1 MTEPITIVP
10 RRERAVRGPAASRA
24 VTPAVG
30 LQSLLLAAALFG
42 IAVLVHAQTLGFP
55 FLMTWDDPAYIVHN
69 PWIRGLTLENV
80 RFAFTAPY
88 FSNYL
93 PLHLVSYMVDYS
105 LWGLNPFGFHLQSV
119 ILAGLNAVLAL
130 FVVRRLFG
138 SFTLG
143 VVAALLY
150 AVHPSHV
157 EAVAWVSIRKDLLS
171 TVFLLLTLIL
181 YDEAARGRRLRVW
194 WYAGSVVAFLFG
206 LLEGLDRR
214 APALPPRPRFH
225 ARA

>member
-10 RRERAVRGPAASRA
+10 RRERAVRGPVASRA
-24 VTPAVG
+24 GTRAVG

-93 PLHLVSYMVDYS
+93 PLHLISYMVDYS
-105 LWGLNPFGFHLQSV
+105 IWGLNPFGFRVQSLL
-119 ILAGLNAVLAL
+119 LAGMNTVLAFAL
-130 FVVRRLFG
+130 TRRLFG
-138 SFTLG
+138 SAALAI
-143 VVAALLY
+143 VAALLY

-157 EAVAWVSIRKDLLS
+157 EAVAWLSIRKDLLS
-171 TVFLLLTLIL
+171 TFFLLL
-181 YDEAARGRRLRVW
+181 
-194 WYAGSVVAFLFG
+194 SVLFY
-206 LLEGLDRR
+206 E
-214 APALPPRPRFH
+214 
-225 ARA
+225 